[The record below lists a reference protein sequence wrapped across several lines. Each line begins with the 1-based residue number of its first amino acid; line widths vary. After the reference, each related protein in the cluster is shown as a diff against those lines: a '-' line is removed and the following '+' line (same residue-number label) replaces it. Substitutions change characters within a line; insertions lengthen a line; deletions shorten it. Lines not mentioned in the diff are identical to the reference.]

1 MERTVRLE
9 PELSNVSGVGHAPIS
24 TPWGINRENAQFL
37 DVVTKLF
44 KHNSWN
50 ETFLVIVLDWLC
62 SRDEAERLNIAA
74 HLDQS
79 SNILSGFVL
88 MMEREAS
95 TNELLAE
102 EIRGMLEDLHVIHDN
117 SR

>member
-1 MERTVRLE
+1 MKREVQLE

-24 TPWGINRENAQFL
+24 KPWSINRENAQVL
-37 DVVTKLF
+37 DVVTKLLG
-44 KHNSWN
+44 HDSWD
-50 ETFLVIVLDWLC
+50 ETFRVIVLDWLC
-62 SRDEAERLNIAA
+62 SRDDADRLNIAA

-88 MMEREAS
+88 MLEREAS

-102 EIRGMLEDLHVIHDN
+102 EIRDILEDLQTIHD
-117 SR
+117 S